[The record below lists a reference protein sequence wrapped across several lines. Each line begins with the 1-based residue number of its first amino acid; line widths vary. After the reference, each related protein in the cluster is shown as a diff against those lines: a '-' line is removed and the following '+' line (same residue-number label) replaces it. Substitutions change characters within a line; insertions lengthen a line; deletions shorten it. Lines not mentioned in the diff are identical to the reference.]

1 MPIQI
6 FDPDERRRNN
16 QLAFLQQLK
25 TFGELAQI
33 PGQLKK
39 QQAESKFYEAL
50 SGVGSK
56 DPNTPDSA
64 KNLDTTALLSKGQY
78 VMPPLNS
85 ANLAGG
91 NLPLMMKGL
100 SKSGP
105 TFGLDPIAQKYAE
118 KQIENAGKLEADRA
132 TKAEGAQA
140 TTGQTGRYLKQ
151 YDRSMNEL
159 KSKFPE
165 IDKVGFSGWMQ
176 RQGAKALTSVD
187 EFPETKALQ
196 KLAQPFAQQLATE
209 IEGRATDEDRRIQ
222 TEAFADVLKAPS
234 ETNIRLASMSLLNLK
249 DKGADISKVLKTLD
263 GSKNEVM
270 RAIVKQ
276 VYEDSPELEPKPID
290 SEELL
295 AKWSK

>member
-1 MPIQI
+1 MPITI

-39 QQAESKFYEAL
+39 QQAESKFYESL
-50 SGVGSK
+50 SGVGSNGS
-56 DPNTPDSA
+56 PTPDSA

-78 VMPPLNS
+78 SMPPLNS
-85 ANLAGG
+85 ANLGSI
-91 NLPLMMKGL
+91 PLTMKGL

-105 TFGLDPIAQKYAE
+105 TFGPDALAMKVAE
-118 KQIENAGKLEADRA
+118 KQIENAGKIQADRA

-159 KSKFPE
+159 KRKFPE